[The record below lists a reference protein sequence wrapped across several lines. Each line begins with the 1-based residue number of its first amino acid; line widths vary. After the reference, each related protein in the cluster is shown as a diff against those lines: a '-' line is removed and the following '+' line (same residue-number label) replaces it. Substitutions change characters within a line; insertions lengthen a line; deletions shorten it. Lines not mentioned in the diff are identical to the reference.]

1 MSREKR
7 RVKESYSSAIH
18 EEAAREAVT
27 FGSVTHR
34 GEQRARESRDLD
46 PLVDPKEYGVIRQ
59 ARNLLVPENDY
70 YILQAG
76 VAMPVKSDL
85 DTTASM
91 GGNVELAFHAL
102 PKVQNLLVQ
111 GTQAMLRRYHVQIAT
126 GVVQDRYDIFPYQI
140 SQFEPDNE
148 IERQMGLLFPQK
160 DGGDATEDYQLGLFS
175 TAYLTET
182 SIKKYGLKGYYF
194 PAGDEKGRDHLD
206 PDLLVQVFGPTVFEK
221 VFGLATRLQQ
231 LPTTAE
237 VGRKLL
243 EDWHTFF
250 FQVGHHTHTTSWWS
264 QIIGRER
271 VIILPRTQDLAE
283 VQAVIIGLTE
293 GVLDL
298 QSAFQFLMEDARI
311 DKADAQR
318 IVRAV
323 ANVPMGAQAKLQN
336 FDRIPMKGAR
346 FNSRDDIWPMDTP
359 TETPASPP
367 VPDKDEINWQL

>member
-1 MSREKR
+1 MSTEKR
-7 RVKESYSSAIH
+7 RQKTSHSSAIH
-18 EEAAREAVT
+18 EEAAREAISS
-27 FGSVTHR
+27 GSVTHR
-34 GEQRARESRDLD
+34 GEQRAQETHDLD

-59 ARNLLVPENDY
+59 AMSLLIPEEDY
-70 YILQAG
+70 FILQAG

-85 DTTASM
+85 DATASM
-91 GGNVELAFHAL
+91 GGNVDLAFHAL
-102 PKVQNLLVQ
+102 PKIQNLLVQ
-111 GTQAMLRRYHVQIAT
+111 GTQAMLHRYHVQIAT

-160 DGGDATEDYQLGLFS
+160 DGKDATEDYQLGLFS

-194 PAGDEKGRDHLD
+194 PVGDEKGRDNLD

-221 VFGLATRLQQ
+221 AFGSSTRPQQ
-231 LPTTAE
+231 LSTTAE
-237 VGRKLL
+237 VGKKLL
-243 EDWHTFF
+243 EDWHVFF
-250 FQVGHHTHTTSWWS
+250 LQVGDYTHTTSWWS

-271 VIILPRTQDLAE
+271 VIILPRTEDLAE

-298 QSAFQFLMEDARI
+298 QSAFQFLVEDAHMDQAR
-311 DKADAQR
+311 AQYV
-318 IVRAV
+318 IRAV
-323 ANVPMGAQAKLQN
+323 ANIPMGAQAKLQN

-359 TETPASPP
+359 TETPASPLL
-367 VPDKDEINWQL
+367 PDEDEINWQL